1 MKVNKTVLVTGA
13 SRGIGRAVAL
23 KFASQNYKLC
33 INCKTNKNLLEKL
46 RLELLDMGADCIS
59 FVGDISDYNAA
70 QEMYEL
76 IYRHFNSV
84 DVLVNNAGISHIGL
98 LQDMSFDEW
107 NYVVSSNLNS
117 VFNCS
122 KLAIEAMLKNKFGK
136 IINISSV
143 WGNVGAS
150 CEVAYSSSKGAV
162 NSFTKALAKEL
173 APSNIQVNA
182 ISCGMIDTDM
192 NSSFDEN
199 EKEDIINSIPAMRI
213 GRADEVADL
222 VYYLAGAPSY
232 INGQIIGVDGAWI

>member
-1 MKVNKTVLVTGA
+1 MKANKTVLITGA

-33 INCKTNKNLLEKL
+33 INCKSNKNLLEKL

-70 QEMYEL
+70 KKMYAL
-76 IYRHFNSV
+76 IYKNFNSL

-98 LQDMSFDEW
+98 LQDMSFNEW
-107 NYVVSSNLNS
+107 NYVISTNLNS

-122 KLAIEAMLKNKFGK
+122 KLAIEAMIKNKFGK

-182 ISCGMIDTDM
+182 IACGMIDTDM

>member
-1 MKVNKTVLVTGA
+1 MKVNKTVLITGA

-70 QEMYEL
+70 KEMYEL
-76 IYRHFNSV
+76 IYKNFNSL

-107 NYVVSSNLNS
+107 NHVISSNLNS

-182 ISCGMIDTDM
+182 IACGMIDTDM

-213 GRADEVADL
+213 GRAEEVADL
-222 VYYLAGAPSY
+222 VY
-232 INGQIIGVDGAWI
+232 